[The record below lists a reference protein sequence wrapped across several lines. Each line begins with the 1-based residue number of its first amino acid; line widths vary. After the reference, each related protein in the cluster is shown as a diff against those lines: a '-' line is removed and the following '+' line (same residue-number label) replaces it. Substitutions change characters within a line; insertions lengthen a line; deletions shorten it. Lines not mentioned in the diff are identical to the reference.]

1 MKQLFLFS
9 FCLLIWLNVK
19 GQASFTVPDT
29 VCINDPVN
37 ITNTSVG
44 ASTYY
49 WNFCGYD
56 LYGTPTLTDLG
67 NPGNLLYVPTF
78 ITIQQDNGIWYG
90 FVSNFGYNS
99 IVRLTYGSSLLNTPT
114 AENLGTFGGD
124 VPEYTEGLQVVK
136 DVNGWH
142 LIVVGGYTPAKARIM
157 KIDFGASLGTPR
169 ASLTST
175 NWGNINNTLDYPTEL
190 SIIQEGNDYWGL
202 TVNANGNTVT
212 RFYFGSNFTNPP
224 TAQNLGNVTGTLNW
238 PTGIYAAKYNNQNYI
253 FVTNT
258 YAGTLVRMD
267 FGSSI
272 GNTPVSTDLGNAGG
286 VLTQPRDIAIIND
299 CGNFYGLVVNNV
311 SHDVVRVDF
320 PSGVNGAI
328 TGSKLNITGL
338 TFPHSI
344 STMFRDGDNLYS
356 MIADADAHKIF
367 RLQFNSC
374 TNSSTPSSTS
384 ATPPSPI
391 KYDSAGIYNIH
402 LLTNES
408 LSTQS
413 SFCKEVVVLAPPKP
427 NLGKDTATCGAATI
441 TLDAGAGRT
450 YLWNTGAKT
459 RTIAVSTTGDYSV
472 TVSNGYCEGKDTI
485 HVAINQPLDL
495 SNTVV
500 TNIDCAG
507 TLGQLD
513 VRPTGGMYPFT
524 YYLNG
529 TNQGKDSLYTNLNKG
544 TYTVRV
550 VDAIGCEISR
560 TFTVD
565 QLTTL
570 KPNLG
575 KDTATCGA
583 GTVTLDAGNGITYL
597 WNTGATTR
605 TIVASGTGDYIVTV
619 NNGFCEGKDTIH
631 VTINQ
636 PLNLSNTV
644 VTDVD
649 CAGTPGR
656 IDVRPTGGT
665 YPYTY
670 YLNGISHGRD
680 SLYTSMDSG
689 TYAIR
694 IVDAI
699 GCTLTQSFTVGQL
712 LPQPKPNLGKD
723 TGSCGTAAVT
733 LDAGAG
739 STYIWNT
746 GETTRTI
753 VATTSGDYSVTVSNG
768 VCEASDTI
776 HVTITK
782 PLTLSNTV
790 VTNIDCGVEMGQI
803 EVMPTGGKYPYTY
816 YFNGVNHGTDSLYPK
831 LDPGTYTIKVVDA
844 LGCELAQAFTV
855 VEYTAN
861 IIRATAS
868 GTKPTCYDATDGS
881 ITIQVNKGVPPF
893 EYTIDTFKTFQTRPV
908 ITGLQQGN
916 YHIYI
921 RNAVCIDSVSI
932 ELPAPAPLKTGV
944 ALTNELCERG
954 NGTLEVHPSGG
965 TSPYKFYWGSDLMTQ
980 TSLSNLSS
988 GTYSIMIRDAHNCRL
1003 DTAVTIEN
1011 NNIDAVHIWNRDT
1024 TINIGQSVTLKAT
1037 NSVDYTWTP
1046 DESLSCTDC
1055 ASPVATPDSTTTYIV
1070 STVTGL
1076 NCIPTDTVTVTVTHY
1091 KRLFIPTAFT
1101 PNGDGQNDVFRVKGL
1116 GIAYFNMR
1124 IYNRVGN
1131 LIYQTKDYA
1140 GGWDGKVQDALA
1152 PVGTYVYVI
1161 EYAFFDDVV
1170 HPKLEKG
1177 TVTLIR

>member
-1 MKQLFLFS
+1 MKRVIFFCL
-9 FCLLIWLNVK
+9 FCLLVGLNVS
-19 GQASFTVPDT
+19 GQASFTASDT
-29 VCINDPVN
+29 VCINDPVT
-37 ITNTSVG
+37 ITNNSVG

-67 NPGNLLYVPTF
+67 NLGNLLYIPTF
-78 ITIQQDNGIWYG
+78 NTIQQDNGIWYG
-90 FVSNFGYNS
+90 FISNFGRNS
-99 IVRLTYGSSLLNTPT
+99 LVRLTYGNSLLNTPT
-114 AENLGTFGGD
+114 VEDLGTFNGI
-124 VPEYTEGLQVVK
+124 VPQYTEGLQVVK
-136 DVNGWH
+136 DDNGWH
-142 LIVVGGYTPAKARIM
+142 LLVVGGHTTALARMI
-157 KIDFGASLGTPR
+157 KVDFGSSLGTPK
-169 ASLTST
+169 ANLTAT
-175 NWGNINNTLDYPTEL
+175 NWGNINTTLNYPHEL
-190 SIIQEGNDYWGL
+190 TIIQEGDDYWGL
-202 TVNANGNTVT
+202 TVNADDNTVT
-212 RFYFGSNFTNPP
+212 RFFFGKDFSNPP

-238 PTGIYAAKYNNQNYI
+238 PNGIFATKYNNNNYVFI
-253 FVTNT
+253 SSS
-258 YAGTLVRMD
+258 YGGTLVRMN
-267 FGSSI
+267 FGTSI
-272 GNTPVSTDLGNAGG
+272 GNTPVSTDLGNANGA
-286 VLTQPRDIAIIND
+286 LSEPRDVVIVND
-299 CGNFYGLVVNNV
+299 CGNFHGIVVNNIT
-311 SHDVVRVDF
+311 HDIARIDF
-320 PSGVNGAI
+320 PNGLDGPI
-328 TGSKLNITGL
+328 TGTKLNVPGL
-338 TFPHSI
+338 TFPVSI
-344 STMFRDGDNLYS
+344 STMYRDGDNLYS
-356 MIADADAHKIF
+356 FIADANSYKYF

-374 TNSSTPSSTS
+374 TNSSIPSSTN
-384 ATPPSPI
+384 ATPPNPI
-391 KYDSAGIYNIH
+391 KYDSAGVYSIH

-427 NLGKDTATCGAATI
+427 NLGKDTGTCGAGTI
-441 TLDAGAGRT
+441 ILDAGEGRT
-450 YLWNTGAKT
+450 YSWNTGATT
-459 RTIAVSTTGDYSV
+459 RQIVASTTGDYIV

-485 HVAINQPLDL
+485 HVSINAPLDL
-495 SNTVV
+495 THTIL
-500 TNIDCAG
+500 TNVDCSG
-507 TLGQLD
+507 TPGQIE
-513 VRPTGGMYPFT
+513 VRPTGGMYPYT
-524 YYLNG
+524 YYFNG
-529 TNQGKDSLYTNLNKG
+529 TNQGKDSLYHNLDKG
-544 TYTVRV
+544 VYNIKVM
-550 VDAIGCEISR
+550 DSIGCEISQ
-560 TFTVD
+560 TFTLN
-565 QLTTL
+565 QLTSI

-575 KDTATCGA
+575 KDTGTCGN
-583 GTVTLDAGNGITYL
+583 GPVTLDAGQGISYL
-597 WNTGATTR
+597 WNTGETTR
-605 TIVASGTGDYIVTV
+605 NISASNTGDYIVTV
-619 NNGFCEGKDTIH
+619 NNGFCSGSDTIH
-631 VTINQ
+631 VTIN
-636 PLNLSNTV
+636 
-644 VTDVD
+644 
-649 CAGTPGR
+649 
-656 IDVRPTGGT
+656 
-665 YPYTY
+665 
-670 YLNGISHGRD
+670 
-680 SLYTSMDSG
+680 
-689 TYAIR
+689 
-694 IVDAI
+694 
-699 GCTLTQSFTVGQL
+699 
-712 LPQPKPNLGKD
+712 
-723 TGSCGTAAVT
+723 
-733 LDAGAG
+733 
-739 STYIWNT
+739 
-746 GETTRTI
+746 
-753 VATTSGDYSVTVSNG
+753 
-768 VCEASDTI
+768 
-776 HVTITK
+776 K
-782 PLTLSNTV
+782 PLDLTNSV

-803 EVMPTGGKYPYTY
+803 EVMPTGGRYPYTY
-816 YFNGVNHGTDSLYPK
+816 YFNGVNQGADSLYPK
-831 LDPGTYTIKVVDA
+831 LDPGSYAVRVTDA
-844 LGCELAQAFTV
+844 IGCEIAQAFNV
-855 VEYTAN
+855 VEHTAN